1 VTAKS
6 LSYRK
11 PLDALQLRL
20 RRLVRGQGDSSDERP
35 GKGSGR
41 TISELRLQHRRGAAL
56 ARDSSLEDPELERGV
71 RAAAALAQ
79 ENERL
84 DAELRAR
91 VKELRASRARM
102 VEAGLAER
110 RRLER
115 DLHDGAQQRLVSL
128 VLGLRMI
135 EKRLDEDPASARRLL
150 EMAGSELEAAL
161 RELRD
166 VARGTHPAVLSDCGL
181 DAALETLASRTPLP
195 VELEATIAERLP
207 EPVELTLYFVV
218 SEALTNVAKHA
229 HASQANVRAARHNGR
244 VVVEVSD
251 DGVGSA
257 DPAKGSGLS
266 GLADRLS
273 ALEGKLELRSER
285 GQGTVLR
292 AEIPY

>member
-1 VTAKS
+1 VTARS

-11 PLDALQLRL
+11 PLNALQLRL
-20 RRLVRGQGDSSDERP
+20 RRLVRGHGDLSADRP
-35 GKGSGR
+35 ATGSGG
-41 TISELRLQHRRGAAL
+41 TIGELRLQDRRGAAL

-71 RAAAALAQ
+71 GAAAALAQ

-84 DAELRAR
+84 VAELRAR
-91 VKELRASRARM
+91 VKELRVSRARI

-166 VARGTHPAVLSDCGL
+166 VARGTHPAALSERGL
-181 DAALETLASRTPLP
+181 DAALETLAGRTPLP
-195 VELEATIAERLP
+195 VELEGTIAERLP
-207 EPVELTLYFVV
+207 EPVELTIYFVV

-229 HASQANVRAARHNGR
+229 HASRANVRAARHNGR

-273 ALEGKLELRSER
+273 ALDGRLELRSER